1 MLLKNLTKIYISKP
15 ERVNNHGEYET
26 KWIFIKE
33 AYLNLQE
40 DVNELDRKPS
50 GEINYGILK
59 ARIDR
64 DYNIE
69 NGFGIS
75 LKNVKK
81 EKKIIPEYRVL
92 DHSIIGN
99 SYLYRLEQYHG
110 S

>member
-1 MLLKNLTKIYISKP
+1 MLLKNLTKVYISKP
-15 ERVNNHGEYET
+15 LRTNVYGEHET
-26 KWIFIKE
+26 KWIFVKE

-40 DVNELDRKPS
+40 DINELDRKPT
-50 GEINYGILK
+50 GEVNYGIVK

-64 DYNIE
+64 DYSIE

-75 LKNVKK
+75 LKDIRK
-81 EKKIIPEYRVL
+81 EEKIVPEYRVL

-99 SYLYRLEQYHG
+99 TYLYRMEQNNG